1 MTGRRGTAGRGGY
14 GMLRVDPNK
23 EDDHLPAEPT
33 TRPDRATG
41 GIQVI
46 ARAAEILRLLQAAPG
61 GLSQAE
67 ISERIGLARSTV
79 HRILGALES
88 EGLVASG
95 GPRARFR
102 LGPEIPRLAEAAR
115 HALVVDMR
123 PYLEQLSRELHET
136 VDLSVLERDHV
147 TFVDQV
153 VAPRRLRAVSAI
165 GASFPAYSSAN
176 GKALLAELDDAA
188 LTRILP
194 DHLEPLTANTVRTR
208 TALIGQ
214 LAEIRRTGIAV
225 DREEHTEGIS
235 AVGAVV
241 HGTWGTAALSVP
253 MPTQRFTGR
262 EDELAAALRDAI
274 THIESVF
281 ADSA

>member
-1 MTGRRGTAGRGGY
+1 
-14 GMLRVDPNK
+14 MLPRDPEQ
-23 EDDHLPAEPT
+23 EDEPVPAEPT
-33 TRPDRATG
+33 TRTDRAAG

-46 ARAAEILRLLQAAPG
+46 ARAAEILRLLQSAPG

-79 HRILGALES
+79 HRILGALER
-88 EGLVASG
+88 EGFVASS
-95 GPRARFR
+95 GPRARYR
-102 LGPEIPRLAEAAR
+102 LGPEIPGLAEAAR
-115 HALVVDMR
+115 HALVVDIR

-153 VAPRRLRAVSAI
+153 VAPRRLRAVSAV

-176 GKALLAELDDAA
+176 GKALLAELDDAV

-194 DHLEPLTANTVRTR
+194 EHLEPLTSRTVTSRT
-208 TALIGQ
+208 TLLEG
-214 LAEIRRTGIAV
+214 LAEIRRTGIAF
-225 DREEHTEGIS
+225 DHEEHTEGIS
-235 AVGAVV
+235 AVGAVL

-253 MPTQRFTGR
+253 MPTQRFDGR
-262 EDELAAALRDAI
+262 EKELSTALRAAI
-274 THIESVF
+274 DRIESDF
-281 ADSA
+281 NDIS